1 MCENLDWRC
10 AIFVQPFYWIFVSQY
25 LNARTFNFPFA
36 KQVFCYDHLA
46 ELPKEEESLC
56 ELFWCL
62 GSLSRFVIKSWTI
75 FLCNFAKLLGWPF
88 STKSASTLELY
99 SLYCLFIHLDCSL
112 NWQLE
117 WSCSIGQ
124 YVLSTLLWHHQH
136 GLFCF
141 ESCICTEFQVISAIE
156 LCGKHNDTKISIMS

>member
-1 MCENLDWRC
+1 MLVPL
-10 AIFVQPFYWIFVSQY
+10 IFLLPNRYSVTTIWQSYPKKKR
-25 LNARTFNFPFA
+25 AFA
-36 KQVFCYDHLA
+36 SCFDVLV
-46 ELPKEEESLC
+46 LC
-56 ELFWCL
+56 PGLWCL

-75 FLCNFAKLLGWPF
+75 FLCNFAKLLGWPL

-117 WSCSIGQ
+117 WSCCIGQ
-124 YVLSTLLWHHQH
+124 YVLSTLLWHHQY

-141 ESCICTEFQVISAIE
+141 ESCICTKFQVISAIE
-156 LCGKHNDTKISIMS
+156 LFGKHNDTKISIMS